1 MTTSRSESDFRDEIP
16 PRNAVS
22 IFNEQQDDFP
32 VLKAF
37 QQYIDAEQNKA
48 RRRMLSLSIFFGC
61 LMTVMIVFFLIT
73 VNNANTRT
81 QDLNDR
87 MIALALK
94 DRDRQAAVVVHPPQD
109 NAVVLSL
116 TAKLDEMQK
125 KLDEAQQ
132 QTLALESKA
141 KAEREAAAK
150 ALMEQESK
158 TKEAKEIE
166 ELKALL
172 AAEKA
177 KNASNLAEEKRRKR
191 EEEIEA
197 QRRRLY
203 PEYYARL
210 EQQAAPPV
218 VQTPSAPVPT
228 PVAKAK
234 PGSRPPAVR
243 KPQPPVANP
252 EEDDTDEEIRNL
264 LAELKPE
271 LFDDEAADEEEDVE
285 EDDQS
290 EPSSAKD
297 KSGLG
302 NWHVPSR

>member
-1 MTTSRSESDFRDEIP
+1 MTTSQSESDFRSEIP
-16 PRNAVS
+16 PRNAIS

-87 MIALALK
+87 MLELALR

-116 TAKLDEMQK
+116 TAKLEEMQK
-125 KLDEAQQ
+125 KLEESQQ
-132 QTLALESKA
+132 HTAELEKKA
-141 KAEREAAAK
+141 KEEKDAAAK
-150 ALMEQESK
+150 AQSEIESK
-158 TKEAKEIE
+158 SKEAKEIE

-177 KNASNLAEEKRRKR
+177 KNAANLAEEKRRKR

-203 PEYYARL
+203 PEYYASL
-210 EQQAAPPV
+210 EQAQTVPALPVAPQVVPV
-218 VQTPSAPVPT
+218 KETPVAPVKPT
-228 PVAKAK
+228 PV
-234 PGSRPPAVR
+234 PNVS
-243 KPQPPVANP
+243 PVDN
-252 EEDDTDEEIRNL
+252 EEDDEIRSL
-264 LAELKPE
+264 LDELRPE
-271 LFDDEAADEEEDVE
+271 LFDDDESEEEA
-285 EDDQS
+285 EDTVS
-290 EPSSAKD
+290 KKGAHTPASAK
-297 KSGLG
+297 SGIG
-302 NWHVPSR
+302 NWNIPNR

>member
-1 MTTSRSESDFRDEIP
+1 MTTSRSDSNFNDEIP
-16 PRNAVS
+16 PRNAIS

-87 MIALALK
+87 MIALALR
-94 DRDRQAAVVVHPPQD
+94 DHDRQAAVVVHPPQD
-109 NAVVLSL
+109 NSVVLSL

-125 KLDEAQQ
+125 KLEEAQQ
-132 QTLALESKA
+132 QTAALENKA
-141 KAEREAAAK
+141 KEEKDAAAK
-150 ALMEQESK
+150 AQQELENRS
-158 TKEAKEIE
+158 KEAKEIE

-177 KNASNLAEEKRRKR
+177 KNAANIAEEKRRKR

-210 EQQAAPPV
+210 EQQQHV
-218 VQTPSAPVPT
+218 SAPVAQPT
-228 PVAKAK
+228 ALPPPPPSPVVKK
-234 PGSRPPAVR
+234 EVKPAV
-243 KPQPPVANP
+243 KPKAPVVVK
-252 EEDDTDEEIRNL
+252 EDDEDEEIRNL
-264 LAELKPE
+264 LDELRPE
-271 LFDDEAADEEEDVE
+271 LFDDDDADDEDEEIA
-285 EDDQS
+285 
-290 EPSSAKD
+290 PRTKTNPAKV
-297 KSGLG
+297 KSDLG
-302 NWHVPSR
+302 DWHVPNR